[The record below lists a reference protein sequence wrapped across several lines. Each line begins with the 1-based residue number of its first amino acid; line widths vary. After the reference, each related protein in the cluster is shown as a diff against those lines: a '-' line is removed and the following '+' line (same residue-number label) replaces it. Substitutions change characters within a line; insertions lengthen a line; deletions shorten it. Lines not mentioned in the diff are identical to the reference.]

1 MSPIPW
7 TTILTHGP
15 AIVASARRLLA
26 TTDAKDARERHA
38 ALDLRLEQLQRAS
51 AESARLV
58 HDIAEQVQALT
69 MAQQEAARRGRIAIT
84 LAVAALLVA
93 IGAAILVLVR

>member
-1 MSPIPW
+1 
-7 TTILTHGP
+7 
-15 AIVASARRLLA
+15 
-26 TTDAKDARERHA
+26 
-38 ALDLRLEQLQRAS
+38 
-51 AESARLV
+51 
-58 HDIAEQVQALT
+58 

>member
-38 ALDLRLEQLQRAS
+38 ALDLRLEELQRAS